1 VTPTGTD
8 ADGHANLPLPRPHP
22 RSRPHPRRQAAPSS
36 TSSSS
41 QTFGLPALSL
51 NDAGAYAFSNSFDY
65 SQAPLPTIPM
75 VQQPVV
81 STGVVVQDPND
92 PI

>member
-1 VTPTGTD
+1 
-8 ADGHANLPLPRPHP
+8 LPP
-22 RSRPHPRRQAAPSS
+22 
-36 TSSSS
+36 
-41 QTFGLPALSL
+41 LSV

-65 SQAPLPTIPM
+65 GRAPLAAIPM

-92 PI
+92 PT